1 MQLKTNWQRLSEL
14 IDNKTT
20 VFVTDRR
27 GHQYQGFITMADH
40 RSMWIQAPDNDRQH
54 GVWLNDVVEFRKVE

>member
-1 MQLKTNWQRLSEL
+1 MQLKTNWQTLSEL

-27 GHQYQGFITMADH
+27 GHQYQEFITWRIIARCGFKHLTMTD
-40 RSMWIQAPDNDRQH
+40 SMVY
-54 GVWLNDVVEFRKVE
+54 G